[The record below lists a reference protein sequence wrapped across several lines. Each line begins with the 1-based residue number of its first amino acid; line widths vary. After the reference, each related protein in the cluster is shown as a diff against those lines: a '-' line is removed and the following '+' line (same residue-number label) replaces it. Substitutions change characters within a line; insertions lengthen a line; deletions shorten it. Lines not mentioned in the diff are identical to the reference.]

1 MAIPN
6 IISLQWL
13 LPFVAQK
20 NDFSRAIRG
29 LRGMPRRLLLVGLK
43 QSTGIAPTGT
53 IININSQ
60 EQADLQFGARSML
73 AHMWRAAKANAGQ
86 GLPIDC
92 IAVALNSGS
101 NTAAAGKFTFQN
113 AKTAGAAFT
122 VPGTAAL
129 YIGNTRYAVSYGT
142 TDTPV
147 TLAAKVVAAINADP
161 TRVVTAAVGSPTNDV
176 TITMTWDGETGNSL
190 SLREGYYPEERLTD
204 ELAVTWTGM
213 ANGTGQPNMSG
224 IAAALV
230 GYRATE
236 IVCPFSDS
244 EAMRIMELEMD
255 TRWQASNMQDGQV
268 ITAVR
273 GNEAALST
281 WLNNRN
287 SPHVHCITTR
297 SDLTPPWLTAA
308 MAGAAI
314 ESQAAIDPT
323 LPVTG
328 VKLVGYLGPVNTAR
342 MSDDEANSLLQLGG
356 MPLQVA
362 TDGTGYLR
370 RAVTT
375 YTQTLNGAADRSMAE
390 LAWIKTMSYYRWY
403 HVTEFQI
410 SYQGFKLA
418 QYLTD
423 PLPGQKIMTADL
435 AEEIMLGLYKS
446 LCDVGICQNPSYYK
460 DTLVIEIDAP
470 NGRLKIV
477 DEPVIVTQHY
487 GTEITSYVVAGQV

>member
-1 MAIPN
+1 MIPN
-6 IISLQWL
+6 IISPQWL

-29 LRGMPRRLLLVGLK
+29 LRGMPRRLLLVGQK
-43 QSTGIAPTGT
+43 QSSGIASVGA

-73 AHMWRAAKANAGQ
+73 AHMWRAAKANAGL

-92 IAVALNSGS
+92 IAIQLNSGT
-101 NTAAAGKFTFQN
+101 TAPAVGKFIFTN
-113 AKTAGAAFT
+113 AKTPGAAFT
-122 VPGTAAL
+122 VPGTAVL
-129 YIGNTRYAVSYGT
+129 YVGHTRYAVSYGT

-147 TLAAKVVAAINADP
+147 TLAAKAVAAINADP
-161 TRVVTAAVGSPTNDV
+161 TRVVTAAVGATTNEA
-176 TITMTWDGETGNSL
+176 ILTMAWDGDTGNNL

-204 ELAVTWTGM
+204 ELSVSWQWPTG
-213 ANGTGQPNMSG
+213 GTGLPNMNG
-224 IAAALV
+224 LAAALV

-236 IVCPFSDS
+236 IVCPFTDS
-244 EAMRIMELEMD
+244 EAMRILEQEMEA
-255 TRWQASNMQDGQV
+255 RWQASNMQDGQV
-268 ITAVR
+268 VTALR
-273 GNEAALST
+273 SNEAGLST
-281 WLNNRN
+281 WLNTRN

-297 SDLTPPWLTAA
+297 NDLTPPWLTAA

-314 ESQAAIDPT
+314 ESLAAIDPT

-328 VKLVGYLGPVNTAR
+328 TKLVGYLGPINTNR
-342 MSDDEANSLLQLGG
+342 MTDDEANALLALGG
-356 MPLQVA
+356 MPVQVA

-390 LAWIKTMSYYRWY
+390 LAWLKTMSYYRWF

-410 SYQGFKLA
+410 KYQGFKLA
-418 QYLTD
+418 QYLD
-423 PLPGQKIMTADL
+423 EPIPGQKIMTKDL
-435 AEEIMLGLYKS
+435 AQEIMIGLYKN
-446 LCDVGICQNPSYYK
+446 LCDAGICQNPSYYQ

>member
-43 QSTGIAPTGT
+43 QSTGIGQVGT

-92 IAVALNSGS
+92 IAIALNAGT
-101 NTAAAGKFTFQN
+101 NTPAAGKFTFQN
-113 AKTAGAAFT
+113 AKTPGAAFT
-122 VPGTAAL
+122 VPGTTVV
-129 YIGNTRYAVSYGT
+129 YVGHTRYAVSYGT

-161 TRVVTAAVGSPTNDV
+161 TRIVTAAVGSPTNDV
-176 TITMTWDGETGNSL
+176 TITMAWDGDTGNSL

-204 ELAVTWTGM
+204 ELTVTATNPTG
-213 ANGTGQPNMSG
+213 GSGLPNVSG
-224 IAAALV
+224 ISAALV

-236 IVCPFSDS
+236 IVCPFSDA
-244 EAMRIMELEMD
+244 EAMRVFELEMD
-255 TRWQASNMQDGQV
+255 NRWQAQNMQDGQV

-273 GNEAALST
+273 GNEATLSG
-281 WLNNRN
+281 WLNTRN
-287 SPHVHCITTR
+287 SPHVHVITTR
-297 SDLTPPWLTAA
+297 QDLTPPWLTAA

-314 ESQAAIDPT
+314 ESLAAIDPT

-328 VKLVGYLGPVNTAR
+328 TKLVGYLGPINTNR
-342 MSDDEANSLLQLGG
+342 MTDDEANALLQLGG

-375 YTQTLNGAADRSMAE
+375 YTMTLNGAADRSMAE
-390 LAWIKTMSYYRWY
+390 LAWIKTMSYYRWF

-410 SYQGFKLA
+410 KYQGFKLA
-418 QYLTD
+418 QYLD
-423 PLPGQKIMTADL
+423 EPIPGQKIMTKDL
-435 AEEIMLGLYKS
+435 AQEIMIGLYKV
-446 LCDVGICQNPSYYK
+446 LCDAGICQNPSYYQ

-477 DEPVIVTQHY
+477 DEPVIITQHY